1 MQDEEKA
8 FHPILDV
15 PPQLIAEA
23 AVGVDTLEKICAR
36 YHYTP
41 EQTELLRNDPGFQV
55 RVLRMEAELKKDGV
69 TFRMRAAHLAE
80 SLLPDIYRVALD
92 PSTSL
97 TNKLSVFGTLVKL
110 GELEPKPA
118 AVAAQG
124 SGFSITINIP
134 QVGEQKGRTI
144 EMNSDVSTV
153 CDAEPLLVAG
163 FGGNDTP
170 GVNSNLNSS
179 LELPEDWRDE

>member
-1 MQDEEKA
+1 MQDEEIQN

-15 PPQLIAEA
+15 PSQLIAEA
-23 AVGVDTLEKICAR
+23 AIGTDTLENICAR

-41 EQTELLRNDPGFQV
+41 EQTQMLRNDPGFQV

-80 SLLPDIYRVALD
+80 ALLPDIYRVASD

-124 SGFSITINIP
+124 SGFSITINLP

-144 EMNSDVSTV
+144 EMNSSTGEPV
-153 CDAEPLLVAG
+153 DAEPLLVAASSES
-163 FGGNDTP
+163 
-170 GVNSNLNSS
+170 VNRKLNSS
-179 LELPEDWRDE
+179 LELPEDYQDE